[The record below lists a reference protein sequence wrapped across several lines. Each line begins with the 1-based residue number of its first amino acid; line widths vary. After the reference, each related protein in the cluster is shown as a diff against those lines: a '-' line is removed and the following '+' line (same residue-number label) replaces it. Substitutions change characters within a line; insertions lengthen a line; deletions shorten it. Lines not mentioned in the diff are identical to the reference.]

1 MIANLLKPSNAT
13 NSDKDNFFYFRNQA
27 TLSKFEKRVL
37 ESKLFHPYVVHKL
50 DKKLEALY
58 TAVNL
63 SDELGYDR
71 QHQGL
76 DIIAHDLVNMLIQKS
91 VDSVVGNVF
100 PVSDEMLDTA
110 QQDYELVRTLNK
122 DFKLG
127 ICEQDL
133 ARGYATVI
141 NSARITTN
149 VNKNIHLRIAKVKGY
164 EKSCVCAL
172 Q

>member
-76 DIIAHDLVNMLIQKS
+76 DMIARDLIDTLVLRS
-91 VDSVVGNVF
+91 TDSVVGNF
-100 PVSDEMLDTA
+100 IPVTDEIIKSS
-110 QQDYELVRTLNK
+110 QQDYILARSLNK
-122 DFKLG
+122 EFELG
-127 ICEQDL
+127 LCEKDL
-133 ARGYATVI
+133 A
-141 NSARITTN
+141 
-149 VNKNIHLRIAKVKGY
+149 KGY
-164 EKSCVCAL
+164 IEVIRCAL
-172 Q
+172 VTSYVNRNLPLQMKMVQNNLASCTSNLN